1 MSPKIDNP
9 ELNLARIKHKELA
22 KKEGIDQAEVRISFK
37 KLKTLENRILQ
48 QRRRAKF
55 YSKGRVQFEIYLNAD
70 QQEYITPIAKV
81 IQLSKSQLLNQMIY
95 FAMENE
101 ELFFDRLNKDLPPDR
116 RLNIQLDIE
125 AQA

>member
-37 KLKTLENRILQ
+37 KLKPLENSILQ

-101 ELFFDRLNKDLPPDR
+101 KLFFDRLNKDLPPDR
-116 RLNIQLDIE
+116 RRNIQLDIE

>member
-1 MSPKIDNP
+1 
-9 ELNLARIKHKELA
+9 
-22 KKEGIDQAEVRISFK
+22 
-37 KLKTLENRILQ
+37 ENRILQ

-101 ELFFDRLNKDLPPDR
+101 KLFFDRLNKDLPPDR

>member
-9 ELNLARIKHKELA
+9 ELNLARIKHKALA
-22 KKEGIDQAEVRISFK
+22 KMEGIDQAEVRISLK

-55 YSKGRVQFEIYLNAD
+55 SSEGVKQFELLLT
-70 QQEYITPIAKV
+70 QEQDAYIVPLAKV
-81 IQLSKSQLLNQMIY
+81 IQLSKTNLIKQMIS
-95 FAMENE
+95 FSMANE
-101 ELFFDRLNKDLPPDR
+101 ELFFERLNKDLPPDR

>member
-9 ELNLARIKHKELA
+9 ELNLARIKHKALA
-22 KKEGIDQAEVRISFK
+22 KMEGIDQAEVRISLK

-55 YSKGRVQFEIYLNAD
+55 SSKGQKQFDFYLDAD
-70 QQEYITPIAKV
+70 QHEYIAPLAKV
-81 IQLSKSQLLNQMIY
+81 IQLSQSNLVKRMIR
-95 FAMENE
+95 FSMENE
-101 ELFFDRLNKDLPPDR
+101 ELFFEQLNKDLPPDR
-116 RLNIQLDIE
+116 RINIQLDIE